1 MKKVKLGGA
10 LTFVKKHIR
19 TVAAFTFVALVCVAV
34 YIDWN
39 NGFDGITPNSDY
51 LYTASYDTDS
61 AKILGEATL
70 VDGISPEDTPYTEV
84 SSTEPKDSYFL
95 SAAADRE
102 RSRDEALQTLQTVVD
117 SSETMPDV
125 KDEALEKMIS
135 IAGNIE
141 TESNVET
148 MIKAKGFE
156 DCLAVVNDD
165 GVNIVV
171 KTSGLLTNEVA
182 QIREIAM
189 QETGFSPDNIKII
202 EKN

>member
-1 MKKVKLGGA
+1 M
-10 LTFVKKHIR
+10 
-19 TVAAFTFVALVCVAV
+19 

-189 QETGFSPDNIKII
+189 QETGFSPENIKII